1 MIAPALRRETVKKS
15 DATSRIDLDNAA
27 EALAGDSFMFQQHQG
42 GFMIAPALRRETVK
56 KSDATSRIDLDNEA
70 LAGDSFMFQ
79 QHRGFHDRPCTPSRN
94 CKKIRREP
102 SRLLTM
108 QIAMTAVSKAAL

>member
-1 MIAPALRRETVKKS
+1 
-15 DATSRIDLDNAA
+15 
-27 EALAGDSFMFQQHQG
+27 
-42 GFMIAPALRRETVK
+42 MIAPALRRETVK

-79 QHRGFHDRPCTPSRN
+79 QHQGFHDRPNASRN
-94 CKKIRREP
+94 CKEIRREP